1 MRAIPIPIG
10 LEVDTDILKIGVKD
24 NMRIRIAGTEFSI
37 KNKSF
42 EIYVQGCYRACSGCH
57 NPETQSFEGGES
69 VDIQEFLRKQQER
82 TSLFPDLVKNIYIT
96 GGDLLCQSRS
106 TAEEF
111 SRIVS
116 DLWQDKYKWLFTG
129 CDFSRLPQ
137 WIWDYYDIVKCGQY
151 MENYKQEGFP
161 ASSNQILIFNSS
173 PSAFLEEGMMKKFN
187 ETEFNGEKR
196 WSDVYR
202 VKI

>member
-10 LEVDTDILKIGVKD
+10 LEEDTDILKIGVRD

-57 NPETQSFEGGES
+57 NPETQPFDGGTA
-69 VDIQEFLRKQQER
+69 VDIQEFLREQQRR
-82 TSLFPDLVKNIYIT
+82 TSLFPDMVKNIYVT
-96 GGDLLCQSRS
+96 GGDLLCQNGSI
-106 TAEEF
+106 AEYF
-111 SRIVS
+111 SRIAC

-129 CDFSRLPQ
+129 CEYEKLPE
-137 WIWDYYDIVKCGQY
+137 WVWNYYDIVKCGQY
-151 MENYKQEGFP
+151 VETLKQEGFP
-161 ASSNQILIFNSS
+161 ASSNQILVFNST

-187 ETEFNGEKR
+187 DTEFNGEKR
-196 WSDVYR
+196 WSNVNR
-202 VKI
+202 IEI